1 MHDKEQ
7 GMFCTLCKLF
17 NKIPRNGSGVW
28 VSKGCKSFR
37 YDKIKAHEQCA
48 SHKEAER
55 DRAAKAA
62 SENSGGIQAA
72 LQEAMSQEQ
81 RAIIGAMKCMYFL
94 TKNEL
99 PHTTTFS
106 ELLDLAINLGSDYLR
121 ALRQAG
127 NAHYRSEQIMSEFVQ
142 CLCKCIQEDV
152 ISDMQQSDSIALMVD
167 ESTDISV
174 LKQLVIYGRC
184 VVDGELKSHFLGI
197 KDLFNGTAETIET
210 SLLQFLQDVGLSL
223 SNVSS
228 FGSDGASV
236 MTGRQNGVATRLQ
249 RVNSG
254 IVAIHCVANRLALA
268 VSQASQSIPYLARF
282 KEILSN
288 LFYFYHNSP
297 VRQSGLTL
305 IQTILGDPVLRL
317 KQAKDVR
324 WLSHQAAVDA
334 LRRSLVAV
342 VTSLDGE
349 AAERSEPT
357 ACGLKTFILKYFFVA
372 ALSLFAVILPP
383 IGKLSRIM
391 QNSTLDFSVLQ
402 AVIDSCIKSITIQ
415 KNTPGKYMADLDS
428 LIEQL
433 GEAGHHVQVSDNA
446 KALFDSQVR
455 KPYLELLEK
464 NLNDRFPA
472 VKVISAFHIFDP
484 KQLPTDECE
493 LYQYGGPELDCLLKQ
508 YNSSPLEL
516 DSGDVCE
523 EWSEFK
529 AFLSTSTQVKEGSSK
544 DLAKFL
550 LSTPE
555 RRLLFPALSLLV

>member
-1 MHDKEQ
+1 MS
-7 GMFCTLCKLF
+7 
-17 NKIPRNGSGVW
+17 R
-28 VSKGCKSFR
+28 
-37 YDKIKAHEQCA
+37 
-48 SHKEAER
+48 ER
-55 DRAAKAA
+55 
-62 SENSGGIQAA
+62 
-72 LQEAMSQEQ
+72 

-127 NAHYRSEQIMSEFVQ
+127 NARYRSEQIMSEIVQ
-142 CLCKCIQEDV
+142 CLCKCIQDV

-223 SNVSS
+223 SSVSS
-228 FGSDGASV
+228 FGSDRASV

-254 IVAIHCVANRLALA
+254 IVAIRCVAHRLALA

-288 LFYFYHNSP
+288 LFYFYLNSP

-334 LRRSLVAV
+334 LRHSLVAV
-342 VTSLDGE
+342 VTSLDRE

-357 ACGLKTFILKYFFVA
+357 ACGLKTFILMYFFVA
-372 ALSLFAVILPP
+372 ALSLFADILPP

-402 AVIDSCIKSITIQ
+402 AVIDSCIKNITIQ
-415 KNTPGKYMADLDS
+415 KNTPGKYMADRDT

-433 GEAGHHVQVSDNA
+433 GEAGHHVLVSDNA

-464 NLNDRFPA
+464 NLHDRFPA
-472 VKVISAFHIFDP
+472 VEVISAFHIFDP

-493 LYQYGGPELDCLLKQ
+493 LYQYGWPEPDCLLKQ
-508 YNSSPLEL
+508 YNSSP
-516 DSGDVCE
+516 
-523 EWSEFK
+523 
-529 AFLSTSTQVKEGSSK
+529 
-544 DLAKFL
+544 
-550 LSTPE
+550 
-555 RRLLFPALSLLV
+555 